1 MNGLG
6 RKKATSTEA
15 APSLDSTT
23 MPSWMSGEAPM
34 TAPKKKKG
42 PRVDSGGQLS
52 RGSMKLA

>member
-1 MNGLG
+1 
-6 RKKATSTEA
+6 
-15 APSLDSTT
+15 